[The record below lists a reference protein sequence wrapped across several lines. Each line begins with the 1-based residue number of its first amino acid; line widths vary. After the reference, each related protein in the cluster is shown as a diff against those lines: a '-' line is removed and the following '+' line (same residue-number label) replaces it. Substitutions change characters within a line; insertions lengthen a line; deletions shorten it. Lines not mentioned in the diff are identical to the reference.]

1 MFIFYQVGIYLYYLL
16 IVVVS
21 PFNKKAKQWLEGR
34 ASQQH
39 LFLKPLTPAKRIWF
53 HFASLGEF
61 EQGRVVLEKIHSLYP
76 DYKFI
81 VTFFSPSGFEIRKN
95 YALAEKVYYLPL
107 DTASNAKQFLNHI
120 NPSLIFFNKY
130 EYWFHYISEANKR
143 NIPLFVT
150 SAIFRES
157 QLFFRPYGSFQKN
170 ILTLVR
176 YFFVQDEKS
185 LSLLKTIKIE
195 KAIVAGDTRF
205 DRVYEHS
212 LAVKNDK
219 LIEDFCAQQKVF
231 VAGSTWPADEQL
243 LKQLLQDYPELKLI
257 IVPHEID
264 NTHINQLL
272 KMYVDEAALYTD
284 YMEGSF
290 PTNKRV
296 LIVNTIGLLN
306 SIYKHAR
313 YCYIGGGF
321 GAGIHNTLEAAAFG
335 KVIFFGP
342 NYKKFNEA
350 VELIKLQAAFS
361 INNYNELNAQIK
373 AFEHSEILYTSTCEK
388 AKNYVYA
395 KKGATDLILSYLK
408 KENYLN

>member
-1 MFIFYQVGIYLYYLL
+1 MFIIYQLGIYLYYLL
-16 IVVVS
+16 IVLAS
-21 PFNKKAKQWLEGR
+21 PFNQKAKKWLIGR
-34 ASQQH
+34 SSQKY
-39 LFLKPLTPAKRIWF
+39 LFTKPLAPADRIWF

-61 EQGRVVLEKIHSLYP
+61 EQGRVVLEKIHSQYP
-76 DYKFI
+76 NYKFI
-81 VTFFSPSGFEIRKN
+81 VTFFSPSGYEIRKN
-95 YALAEKVYYLPL
+95 YAIAEKVYYLPL
-107 DTASNAKQFLNHI
+107 DTATNAKLLLNHI

-157 QLFFRPYGSFQKN
+157 QLFFKPYGSFQKN

-185 LSLLKTIKIE
+185 LSLLKNIKIE
-195 KAIVAGDTRF
+195 KAVMAGDTRF

-212 LAVKNDK
+212 LTVKNDK
-219 LIEDFCAQQKVF
+219 IIADYCAQQKVF

-243 LKQLLQDYPELKLI
+243 LKQLLQDFPELKLI

-264 NTHINQLL
+264 NAHIQQLIKL
-272 KMYVDEAALYTD
+272 YGDSAALYTD
-284 YMEGSF
+284 YINSSF
-290 PTNKRV
+290 PDNKRV
-296 LIVNTIGLLN
+296 MIVNTIGLLN
-306 SIYKHAR
+306 SIYMHAK

-342 NYKKFNEA
+342 NYKKFKEA
-350 VELIKLQAAFS
+350 VELIKIKAAFS
-361 INNYNELNAQIK
+361 VNNYSTLNAKIVE
-373 AFEHSEILYTSTCEK
+373 FEKSEAHYHKTCET
-388 AKNYVYA
+388 AKNFVYA
-395 KKGATDLILSYLK
+395 NKGASDLIITYLQ
-408 KENYLN
+408 KEKYLN